1 MSRPRSFQH
10 CDITEPLH
18 PPPSS
23 GLNDDDVT
31 TDTDTRRDDVPVL
44 ACENGVCTVQPLPA
58 KKSQYLKGIRWPRR
72 LCTLRCR
79 EVVILSIGVVLT
91 FVALGLIVAGALRSD
106 EHGSTSAF
114 LHVSSMV
121 RLFISTDL
129 YHQFD
134 LFVAR
139 KMYNFSSCGG
149 GGRGVLFVC
158 LLWFLYCVIFCCLLI
173 VAVVAVFWGC
183 GG

>member
-121 RLFISTDL
+121 RLFICTDL

-134 LFVAR
+134 IFVAR
-139 KMYNFSSCGG
+139 NIYNFSGGEGG
-149 GGRGVLFVC
+149 GGWSLYFIHRRATLALKLSEVFVC
-158 LLWFLYCVIFCCLLI
+158 VVFLCL
-173 VAVVAVFWGC
+173 
-183 GG
+183 